1 MYSRFFCF
9 PVLFLASAV
18 FFDLSRE
25 SFAQSNASSVTNT
38 ASPNAMS
45 NTTGG
50 SNLTYQTNN
59 SYQNEAGFGPG
70 FFCRTPALFIS
81 GNFQRGDAD
90 NYFSQDANQPMS
102 FNDNNSY
109 GGQIGIVFPFGSPVL
124 DYCKKVARQVSR
136 DKEISTQLSLIRA
149 CAALVKEKIAIDP
162 KKFPLLAPCITQP
175 GDIQVYPALPRV
187 TRTVN
192 STGGDRPKTNRR
204 PPPPKVPKVSDG

>member
-1 MYSRFFCF
+1 MYSRFYCLAVIFIS
-9 PVLFLASAV
+9 VGLSVDLFQV
-18 FFDLSRE
+18 

-38 ASPNAMS
+38 ASPNAQS
-45 NTTGG
+45 STTGG

-70 FFCRTPALFIS
+70 FFCRTPALFVS
-81 GNFQRGDAD
+81 GNFQRGDGD
-90 NYFSQDANQPMS
+90 SYFSKDANQPMA

-109 GGQIGIVFPFGSPVL
+109 GGQVGIVFPFGSPVL
-124 DYCKKVARQVSR
+124 DYCKTVARQVSK

-175 GDIQVYPALPRV
+175 GDIQVYPALPKAARAIKP
-187 TRTVN
+187 
-192 STGGDRPKTNRR
+192 TGADRRNTNRR
-204 PPPPKVPKVSDG
+204 LPPPKVPKVSDG

>member
-1 MYSRFFCF
+1 MYFLCYCF
-9 PVLFLASAV
+9 PALFLVAAV
-18 FFDLSRE
+18 CFDLSRE

-70 FFCRTPALFIS
+70 FFCRTPALFVS
-81 GNFQRGDAD
+81 GNFQRGDGD
-90 NYFSQDANQPMS
+90 NYFSEPADQSMS
-102 FNDNNSY
+102 FSDNNSY
-109 GGQIGIVFPFGSPVL
+109 GGQIGIVLPFGSPVL
-124 DYCKKVARQVSR
+124 EYCKTVARQVSK

-162 KKFPLLAPCITQP
+162 KKFPLLAPCITKP
-175 GDIQVYPALPRV
+175 GDIQVYPALPKV
-187 TRTVN
+187 TRIVN
-192 STGGDRPKTNRR
+192 PAGADRRKTNRR
-204 PPPPKVPKVSDG
+204 LPPPKVPKVSDG

>member
-1 MYSRFFCF
+1 MHLRFYCL
-9 PVLFLASAV
+9 PAIFLALG
-18 FFDLSRE
+18 LSLGLSQK

-70 FFCRTPALFIS
+70 FFCRTPALFVS

-90 NYFSQDANQPMS
+90 NYFSDSANQPMS

-109 GGQIGIVFPFGSPVL
+109 GGQIGIVLPFGSPVL
-124 DYCKKVARQVSR
+124 EYCKTVARQISK

-162 KKFPLLAPCITQP
+162 KKFPLLAPCITKP
-175 GDIQVYPALPRV
+175 GDIQVYPALPKV
-187 TRTVN
+187 SITTSSN
-192 STGGDRPKTNRR
+192 GDDRRKRANHR
-204 PPPPKVPKVSDG
+204 PPPPKVPKISH

>member
-1 MYSRFFCF
+1 MHLRFYCF
-9 PVLFLASAV
+9 PAIFLALG
-18 FFDLSRE
+18 LSLGLSQE

-70 FFCRTPALFIS
+70 FFCRTPALFVS

-90 NYFSQDANQPMS
+90 NYFSDSANQPMS

-109 GGQIGIVFPFGSPVL
+109 GGQIGIVLPFGSPVL
-124 DYCKKVARQVSR
+124 EYCKTVARQISK

-162 KKFPLLAPCITQP
+162 KKFPLLAPCITKP
-175 GDIQVYPALPRV
+175 GDIQVYPALPKV
-187 TRTVN
+187 SITTSSN
-192 STGGDRPKTNRR
+192 GDDRRKRANHR
-204 PPPPKVPKVSDG
+204 PPPPKVPKISH

>member
-1 MYSRFFCF
+1 MHLRFYCL
-9 PVLFLASAV
+9 PAIFLALG
-18 FFDLSRE
+18 LSLGLSQE

-70 FFCRTPALFIS
+70 FFCRTPALFVS

-90 NYFSQDANQPMS
+90 NYFSDSANQPMS

-109 GGQIGIVFPFGSPVL
+109 GGQIGIVLPFGSPVL
-124 DYCKKVARQVSR
+124 EYCKTVARQISK

-162 KKFPLLAPCITQP
+162 KKFPLLAPCITKP
-175 GDIQVYPALPRV
+175 GDIQVYPALPKV
-187 TRTVN
+187 SITTSSN
-192 STGGDRPKTNRR
+192 GDDRRKRANHR
-204 PPPPKVPKVSDG
+204 PPPPKVPKISH